1 MKKETQKRKVRN
13 NKWKITK
20 RNTEKPRNKDVEKK
34 RLHVKIEISINKKIG
49 TTKEMK

>member
-1 MKKETQKRKVRN
+1 MEKK
-13 NKWKITK
+13 TK
-20 RNTEKPRNKDVEKK
+20 RNTEKPRNKDVEEK